1 MARTVDLDA
10 LKTDLDEHGCVQRY
24 DHEIEIALEATVLF
38 VSDDG
43 MVLESDGTDMTETVL
58 TIARH
63 VAPAPMD
70 ALRVAAKG
78 AIAAIHRS
86 VPGIRP
92 RQRPHDEP
100 CGCVDCELWQAETTL
115 RAAMDGV
122 PAPVALTAEER
133 SELVIA
139 ATEGRHYDG
148 LMGDAVD
155 AVLAKL
161 RELRPELGWLVAK

>member
-1 MARTVDLDA
+1 MATAGEIKPDDLYR
-10 LKTDLDEHGCVQRY
+10 KCPEPKCHYGTISEYEQGPN
-24 DHEIEIALEATVLF
+24 ATHTSRCWTCNGIGF
-38 VSDDG
+38 VP
-43 MVLESDGTDMTETVL
+43 
-58 TIARH
+58 A
-63 VAPAPMD
+63 APAPTD
-70 ALRVAAKG
+70 ALRVAAQG